1 MNYKEK
7 IEIMKRAQELLE
19 VDKEESTEVE
29 ETFPATPVRIIASR
43 NVIEEKVDNAIEAVL
58 DAKPPAKIKMELEE
72 ADIEKW
78 SRVFARVYAKKTVK
92 IDANITAMGILAL
105 FPVAEEM

>member
-1 MNYKEK
+1 MNKLERKAMEKE
-7 IEIMKRAQELLE
+7 I
-19 VDKEESTEVE
+19 E
-29 ETFPATPVRIIASR
+29 ETSSTPVRIVSSR

-58 DAKPPAKIKMELEE
+58 DAKPPARIIAELED

-92 IDANITAMGILAL
+92 IDANITALGILAM

>member
-1 MNYKEK
+1 MNELEKEAM
-7 IEIMKRAQELLE
+7 EVLE
-19 VDKEESTEVE
+19 VKVGELPTS
-29 ETFPATPVRIIASR
+29 PVRIVSSR

-58 DAKPPAKIKMELEE
+58 DAKPPAKIVEELAE

-92 IDANITAMGILAL
+92 IDANITAMGILAM
-105 FPVAEEM
+105 FPVVEEL